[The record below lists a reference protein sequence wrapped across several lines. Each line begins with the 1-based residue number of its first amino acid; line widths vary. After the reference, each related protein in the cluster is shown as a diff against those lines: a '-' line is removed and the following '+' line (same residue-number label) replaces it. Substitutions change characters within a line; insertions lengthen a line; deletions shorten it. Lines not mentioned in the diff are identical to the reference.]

1 MADKT
6 SITNLPQVQGV
17 SEDDLLIVQD
27 STSTNSI
34 KFSNFILGPE
44 NVNFYQTIATNESKI
59 NTLTNQ
65 SISATDT
72 LASLSGVN
80 PGSDGN
86 KNIVYVK
93 EQSSGAGLVDT
104 GGFFIF
110 DYSETAADNGGTII
124 DPTSAAVTGRWK
136 RINYDF
142 IDPRWFG
149 MSNTASDNQPYLQA
163 AIDYS
168 ISTGVYK
175 PVKIPNGTFNTKGI
189 SAGPGTI
196 ITGSG
201 TSILQQINGGQSS
214 LILIEG
220 DNTIIENLELI
231 GTYNNGFH
239 QNNIRINGCND
250 VTVRN
255 CRVQSASS
263 NGIVLLDT
271 QRCKIS
277 DNLVYRSG
285 GNGIAIH
292 STAAAVDQTSGSM
305 RNVVNNNIVYDS
317 VNKDLIENAS
327 TGSDNP
333 NYNIITSNICDTTS
347 KLKFTGTNSITGLNV
362 VNDVGTAADIAT
374 NTARFAAGQ
383 TTTRGISGWTDGI
396 ETYTITDGL
405 ITSIS

>member
-1 MADKT
+1 MDCINKT
-6 SITNLPQVQGV
+6 LITDLPRVQGV

-27 STSTNSI
+27 PTSTNSI
-34 KFSNFILGPE
+34 KFSDFVLGPE

-72 LASLSGVN
+72 IATLSGVN
-80 PGSDGN
+80 PGLTGN
-86 KNIVYVK
+86 KNIIYVK
-93 EQSSGAGLVDT
+93 EQSPNAGLVDT

-110 DYSETAADNGGTII
+110 DYNETAADNGGTII
-124 DPTSAAVTGRWK
+124 DPTSASAVGRWK
-136 RINYDF
+136 RVNYDF

-168 ISTGVYK
+168 VSTGVYK
-175 PVKIPNGTFNTKGI
+175 PVKIPNGTFNTTGI
-189 SAGPGTI
+189 SAGHSVMI
-196 ITGSG
+196 IGSG
-201 TSILQQINGGQSS
+201 TSKLQQIPGGESS
-214 LILIEG
+214 LVTVYG

-231 GTYNNGFH
+231 GTYNNGFI
-239 QNNIRINGCND
+239 QNNIHIKDCND
-250 VTVRN
+250 VTIRN
-255 CRVQSASS
+255 CRVQSASG
-263 NGIVLLDT
+263 NGIVLVDT
-271 QRCKIS
+271 QRCKVS
-277 DNLVYRSG
+277 DNLVYRSA
-285 GNGIAIH
+285 GNGIALH

-317 VNKDLIENAS
+317 GSKDLLENAS
-327 TGSDNP
+327 GSDNP
-333 NYNIITSNICDTTS
+333 NYNIITSNICDTS
-347 KLKFTGTNSITGLNV
+347 NKLKFTGTNSITGLNV
-362 VNDVGTAADIAT
+362 INDVVTAPGI
-374 NTARFAAGQ
+374 